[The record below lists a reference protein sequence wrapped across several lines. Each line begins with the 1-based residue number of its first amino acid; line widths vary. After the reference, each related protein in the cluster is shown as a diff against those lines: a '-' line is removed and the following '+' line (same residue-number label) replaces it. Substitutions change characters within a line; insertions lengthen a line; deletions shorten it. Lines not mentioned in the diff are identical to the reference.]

1 MKLFN
6 KNRSTIPANLLSD
19 ASIVVDVRARSRILL
34 ASPQWISLF
43 GFKLDSDVVG
53 HSLSDLL
60 PDLPVLHRLVKEGSM
75 GYAREG
81 YVRLGQQGSFRVS
94 CRPVG
99 GDMEDGDP
107 VGCVL
112 GFRRTRAEEFERGML
127 ETREAVVLV
136 GADAGLTILG
146 YNQEALRCV
155 GREGELNGSVTELT
169 EEKGDGERLAEVCRR
184 RLREEEGAEEATWE
198 TVWVG
203 RSRVKV
209 YPVALYS
216 GSRGRLCGV
225 LLYMRED
232 KGICRRTSSIA
243 NVCEAKWEFGSST
256 DVANGADNCCDKR
269 SCCDV
274 QRGSEQNS
282 CCVDFQLLDYSKTS
296 HTENCLNGTIDSQLI
311 GFAQNL
317 TILCVMALVLVWFSF
332 FAKIGSGSL
341 AVVL

>member
-1 MKLFN
+1 MAMCKQNGFN
-6 KNRSTIPANLLSD
+6 AYVPLAALPPPLPAICVL
-19 ASIVVDVRARSRILL
+19 VDVRARSRVLL

-169 EEKGDGERLAEVCRR
+169 EEKEDGERLAEVCRR

-243 NVCEAKWEFGSST
+243 NVCEAKWEVREDRSS
-256 DVANGADNCCDKR
+256 V
-269 SCCDV
+269 
-274 QRGSEQNS
+274 RGGGGRQGRQ
-282 CCVDFQLLDYSKTS
+282 VVVTPVKWYML
-296 HTENCLNGTIDSQLI
+296 H
-311 GFAQNL
+311 
-317 TILCVMALVLVWFSF
+317 AL
-332 FAKIGSGSL
+332 G
-341 AVVL
+341 VVLILLGACLLVSFEQEGQDEGRVHLCLY